1 MTPRRWAIFIGMNIL
16 VSALTTLLV
25 LTVWDNNRAVP
36 RAVVPTAVP
45 TLNAPAQTKVAVAAT
60 AAATHTPTA
69 AAARKYTVAAGDTLS
84 AIATKFDVTVEELMA
99 LNQLSNA
106 DFLALGQELL
116 IPGSS
121 ATTAG
126 PSLTQTPTRIPIP
139 TSTRASL
146 PVITGTASTALGDFF
161 VTIREI
167 KSPGRLATEQ
177 VILTNLSG
185 QVNMGGWSMTDGE
198 GNKFTFPDLTLL
210 SNGEAIVHTGKGT
223 NSATDLYWGQSDAR
237 WASGK
242 VAYLRDPSGKLIATY
257 QVP

>member
-1 MTPRRWAIFIGMNIL
+1 MTPRRWAIFIGINIL
-16 VSALTTLLV
+16 VSALTVLVILTL
-25 LTVWDNNRAVP
+25 WDNNRAAP

-45 TLNAPAQTKVAVAAT
+45 TLNAPAQTSVAAT
-60 AAATHTPTA
+60 VAATGTPTPSPT
-69 AAARKYTVAAGDTLS
+69 RKYVVASGDTLS
-84 AIATKFDVTVEELMA
+84 EIARRFDVTVADIMA

-106 DFLALGQELL
+106 DFLAEGQELL
-116 IPGSS
+116 IPASS
-121 ATTAG
+121 ATPGAAVT
-126 PSLTQTPTRIPIP
+126 LTPTRIPIP
-139 TSTRASL
+139 TSTRAAL

-167 KSPGRLATEQ
+167 QSPGRLAVEQ

-210 SNGEAIVHTGKGT
+210 SNGEVTVHTGRGT
-223 NSATDLYWGQSDAR
+223 NTATDLYWGQTEAR